1 MTNLSFL
8 AEEQLEAVCGG
19 GWLPMGGGSTTT
31 TSWVYSAATYKNSLK
46 QSNFATNLVLGGGK
60 YSFAGITN
68 EQSNLAF
75 QAIAAWSGV
84 GSVHRGKAQAFPFF
98 TSIF

>member
-75 QAIAAWSGV
+75 QAIAA
-84 GSVHRGKAQAFPFF
+84 
-98 TSIF
+98 